1 MMSATHDAVYANVTL
16 IEQRLRR
23 ALALSVEARAA
34 LDERK
39 QNLAI
44 GTLMPMREDLTDIE
58 ALLQTIFVLHRHA
71 AQPRQGG
78 AA

>member
-1 MMSATHDAVYANVTL
+1 MNSATNDAVHANITL

-23 ALALSVEARAA
+23 ALALAVEARAA
-34 LDERK
+34 MAER
-39 QNLAI
+39 QRNLAI
-44 GTLMPMREDLTDIE
+44 GMLLPMQEDLTDVT

-71 AQPRQGG
+71 GQTRQGG